1 MKKIFCLSFIFACAC
16 VPVLKADSPVT
27 STVFYSAYME
37 HEIVGYAEQSGV
49 LDDKIAAYLL
59 DEGNLIDVKAAVI
72 NALGWDYYGTNN
84 SATFMD
90 HVAKAHGT
98 TAAKLNYAS
107 LSGSELMCM
116 GYLKIMDNYNSTDTA
131 LQILE
136 LARQK
141 MSRSF
146 TVNMIWAIADAQQ
159 KFDADWCGVWTN
171 TAQVLNNTALVRDM
185 KTSAIQSVV
194 DYMILYKGSCSYIYS
209 GE

>member
-1 MKKIFCLSFIFACAC
+1 MKRIFCIAFVIACASIRTIR
-16 VPVLKADSPVT
+16 ADSPVT
-27 STVFYSAYME
+27 STVFYNAYME
-37 HEIVGYAEQSGV
+37 HEIVGYAEQSGMI
-49 LDDKIAAYLL
+49 DEKIAAYLL
-59 DEGNLIDVKAAVI
+59 DGDNLIDVKAAVI
-72 NALGWDYYGTNN
+72 NALGWDYYGKHN
-84 SATFMD
+84 SDTFMD
-90 HVAKAHGT
+90 YLSKAHGT
-98 TAAKLNYAS
+98 AAGKLTYAS
-107 LSGSELMCM
+107 LSGSELMCL
-116 GYLKIMDNYNSTDTA
+116 GYLKIMDNYNTTDTA

-146 TVNMIWAIADAQQ
+146 TVNMIWAITDAQQ